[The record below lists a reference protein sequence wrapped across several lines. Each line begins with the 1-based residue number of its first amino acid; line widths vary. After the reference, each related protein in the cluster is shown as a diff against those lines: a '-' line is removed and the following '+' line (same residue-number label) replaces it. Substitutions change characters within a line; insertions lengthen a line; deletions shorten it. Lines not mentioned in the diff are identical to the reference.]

1 MTTQPTQFQIYP
13 APEQLPTEQF
23 DFIGAPTTRAIYEAF
38 LAANRARCTLFD
50 CIEAEQAA
58 KNALAERKI
67 DLMTSGQIEGKN
79 AEQREALL
87 LARTAAE
94 RATLR
99 EAEAATR
106 LATLKL
112 EEAQGLSR
120 TYEWMTLERQR
131 RALQSLFERFDFDKN
146 GELVS
151 LIPREWAR
159 DAFGE
164 LSVALTREEV
174 AVLRVLIAP
183 PVTDKQLNKLLIGLD
198 AVAREYDRNTWG
210 IPLVDKKP
218 RLAMHKVIRDWLATL
233 NQPPAT
239 NN

>member
-1 MTTQPTQFQIYP
+1 MTDNARIYQQGL
-13 APEQLPTEQF
+13 AL
-23 DFIGAPTTRAIYEAF
+23 I
-38 LAANRARCTLFD
+38 LAALVVVGGAIVLLTMAIERAPAVAAVAFV
-50 CIEAEQAA
+50 CIAA
-58 KNALAERKI
+58 
-67 DLMTSGQIEGKN
+67 
-79 AEQREALL
+79 L

-120 TYEWMTLERQR
+120 TYEWMTRERQR

-164 LSVALTREEV
+164 LSVAL
-174 AVLRVLIAP
+174 
-183 PVTDKQLNKLLIGLD
+183 KQISP
-198 AVAREYDRNTWG
+198 AMPSTG
-210 IPLVDKKP
+210 IPHDAGLIYQL
-218 RLAMHKVIRDWLATL
+218 LAIVIVGAKSYFT
-233 NQPPAT
+233 
-239 NN
+239 